1 MVVGRFIFGF
11 GYEPINTVKNIIITK
26 WFIGGELSFSSNLN
40 LAISRM
46 FVFSNGYS
54 TPLIAQ

>member
-11 GYEPINTVKNIIITK
+11 GYEPINTVKNIIIAK

-46 FVFSNGYS
+46 FVFSNGYA
-54 TPLIAQ
+54 TP